1 MSKLN
6 KCLYLINLLQ
16 RRGPMSLEEINEL
29 YRYSSLYDGDLAP
42 RTFARY
48 KDFILE
54 TFPCEIQYDA
64 GLRKYKLIQEDT
76 DEPLYEYLL
85 SAYHIEGMTELAIK
99 HQDKIFLMKAPT
111 GVEKVQIILE
121 AIDQQKGLECDY
133 WAYNKKTVKHQTI
146 IPYFLKTWEQRWY
159 LVAEP
164 LNPHHG
170 QSVYALERLDNLA
183 LTQETMLPS
192 SNISVHEYFKDSFG
206 VNHSDEGKAETIR
219 IKVYG
224 TQVEYVRALP
234 IHESQVEVET
244 NDEWSIFEYRVIP
257 CYNFYQQL
265 LWHRERLEVIS
276 PESVR
281 NEIISMLNTLLQLYS
296 LHS

>member
-16 RRGPMSLEEINEL
+16 RRGPLSLEEINGH
-29 YRYSSLYDGDLAP
+29 YRYSSLYDGELTP

-64 GLRKYKLIQEDT
+64 RLRKYKLIQDET

-121 AIDQQKGLECDY
+121 AIDQHKGLECDY
-133 WAYNKKTVKHQTI
+133 WAYNKKTVKHLTI

-164 LNPHHG
+164 INPHHG
-170 QSVYALERLDNLA
+170 QSVFALERLDNLT

-192 SNISVHEYFKDSFG
+192 SDITVHEYFKDSFG
-206 VNHSDEGKAETIR
+206 INHSDEGKAETIR

-244 NDEWSIFEYRVIP
+244 TDDWSIFEYRVIP

-265 LWHRERLEVIS
+265 LWHRERLEVLS
-276 PESVR
+276 PNKVR
-281 NEIISMLNTLLQLYS
+281 DEMVSILEEVSRTYFK
-296 LHS
+296 

>member
-16 RRGPMSLEEINEL
+16 RRGPMSLEEINEH
-29 YRYSSLYDGDLAP
+29 YSYSSLYDGDITP

-64 GLRKYKLIQEDT
+64 SLRKYKLIQADT

-121 AIDQQKGLECDY
+121 AIDQHKGLECDY
-133 WAYNKKTVKHQTI
+133 WAYNKKTVKRQTI

-164 LNPHHG
+164 INPHHG
-170 QSVYALERLDNLA
+170 QSVFALERLDNLT
-183 LTQETMLPS
+183 LTQETMHPS
-192 SNISVHEYFKDSFG
+192 SDITVHEYFKDSFG
-206 VNHSDEGKAETIR
+206 INHSDAGKAETIR
-219 IKVYG
+219 IKVFG

-244 NDEWSIFEYRVIP
+244 TDDWSIFEYRVIP

-265 LWHRERLEVIS
+265 LWHRDRIEVLS
-276 PESVR
+276 PDNVRREMIDLIES
-281 NEIISMLNTLLQLYS
+281 LFLLYKE
-296 LHS
+296 